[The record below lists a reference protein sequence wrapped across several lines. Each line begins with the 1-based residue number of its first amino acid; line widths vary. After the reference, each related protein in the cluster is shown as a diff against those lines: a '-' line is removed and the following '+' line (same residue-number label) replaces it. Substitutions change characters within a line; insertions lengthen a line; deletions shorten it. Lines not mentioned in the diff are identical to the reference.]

1 MRKETVFAVA
11 LVGAVVIVIAGWF
24 LLRSDGR
31 EEVPAE
37 PAIVEPA
44 EWTEPEPLPG
54 QEVPDQEWDEEPAPP
69 EVTRII
75 IDEPGNGQS
84 DISEILSEKILLDEE
99 VVDKKKLEYP

>member
-24 LLRSDGR
+24 LLRSDGTG
-31 EEVPAE
+31 EVPTE

-44 EWTEPEPLPG
+44 EWIEPEPLPG
-54 QEVPDQEWDEEPAPP
+54 QEVLEQDWVEEPGTP
-69 EVTRII
+69 EITRII

-99 VVDKKKLEYP
+99 VVDMEQVDKP